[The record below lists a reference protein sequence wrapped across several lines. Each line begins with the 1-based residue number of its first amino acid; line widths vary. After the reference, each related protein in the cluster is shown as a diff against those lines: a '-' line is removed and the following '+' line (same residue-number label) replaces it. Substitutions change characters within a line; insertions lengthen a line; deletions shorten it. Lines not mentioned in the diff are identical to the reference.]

1 MRYTLRQIQV
11 FLATAQSQNI
21 SLAAQHLAM
30 SQSAASN
37 ALKELEQQFE
47 LQLFDR
53 VGKRLQLNETGKLI
67 REKAQQLYDQ
77 AQALE
82 AELQGEQ
89 GLGQLKIGATLT
101 IGNYLAPLLMAQ
113 YMQLS
118 PGQTGQVNLEVGN
131 TTTIA
136 NKVLDY
142 ELDMGLIEGEFNHPK
157 LLVKPW
163 RPDRMVIVAHPDHP
177 FAQTPQLSDQQLC
190 QLQWIVRETG
200 SGTRQAFEHA
210 MYGLLAELDI
220 RLELQHTEAIKRAIE
235 ANLGVACLS
244 YIAVKDAVERG
255 SLITLAA
262 PHRDWRRQFYIIYQK
277 NKTLSRSMHSWLDI
291 CLASN

>member
-21 SLAAQHLAM
+21 SLAAQQLAM

-53 VGKRLQLNETGKLI
+53 VGKRLQLNETGKLV
-67 REKAQQLYDQ
+67 RDKAQQLYEQ

-131 TTTIA
+131 TTAIA
-136 NKVLDY
+136 NKVLAY

-157 LLVKPW
+157 LQVKPW

-177 FAQTPQLSDQQLC
+177 LAQVSQLSDQQLC
-190 QLQWIVRETG
+190 QLQWIVREPG